1 MNDILCGRFTME
13 TCGEQ
18 FRLSTD
24 SMVLADFAA
33 VKAGDAVCD
42 LGCGCGA
49 LSLLLCGKED
59 TCRVTGIEIQSAAAE
74 TARKNAAKN
83 DLSDRFSV
91 IEGDLRLWRDSM
103 RPGSFDI
110 VISNP
115 PYFPVGSGAKNASES
130 LAVARTE
137 QCCTLPDLCRA
148 AAGLLRFGG
157 SFSLVHKPER
167 LCDLFCALRSCEL
180 EPKRL
185 RFVRHH
191 AGGSISLVL
200 VEARLGGKAGLTI
213 LPDLCLF
220 TPDGTISADYQ
231 RIYHLQEGL

>member
-1 MNDILCGRFTME
+1 MDDLLCGRFSME

-33 VKAGDAVCD
+33 VGKTDAVCD

-49 LSLLLCGKED
+49 LSLLLCGKEE
-59 TCRVTGIEIQSAAAE
+59 TCRVTGIELQHDAAE

-83 DLSDRFSV
+83 DLSARFSV
-91 IEGDLRLWRDSM
+91 IEGDLRHWREFLS
-103 RPGSFDI
+103 PGSFDA
-110 VISNP
+110 VIANP
-115 PYFPVGSGAKNASES
+115 PYFPVGSGAKSASES
-130 LAVARTE
+130 LAIARTE
-137 QCCTLPDLCRA
+137 LCCTLSDLCRA

-167 LCDLFCALRSCEL
+167 LCDLLCTLRENALEA
-180 EPKRL
+180 KRL
-185 RFVRHH
+185 QFVRHH
-191 AGGSISLVL
+191 AGGNISLVL
-200 VEARLGGKAGLTI
+200 LEARLGGRPGLTI

-220 TPDGTISADYQ
+220 TPEGAISADYQ